1 MKRRNVGQVR
11 IIEAFLAIF
20 VVFSAFTITTNFTP
34 NTNNNKQIDLTSTG
48 LQTLTS
54 LDADGTLNS
63 TISSRNWTALRE
75 ALDLTLPN
83 SISFNATVFYQNMTQ
98 VNDEQVSNG
107 GFGAQTSSIEYVFVA
122 QRSVFRCYLIQLR
135 LEVAG

>member
-11 IIEAFLAIF
+11 IIEAFLAVF

-34 NTNNNKQIDLTSTG
+34 NTNNNKQIDLASTG

-54 LDADGTLNS
+54 LDADGTLNN

-75 ALDLTLPN
+75 ALDLTLSN

-122 QRSVFRCYLIQLR
+122 QRSVFQCYLIQLR
-135 LEVAG
+135 LGVAG